1 MGHIFQMKKNNR
13 LLNTTG
19 VGWVLLL
26 FVLQSALIPE
36 TAQAAVSKYEYAQKD
51 KAEEKNKSIQRLE
64 RDKNKVE
71 LAIQTTK
78 KLIDRSRQRPYLP
91 ELYLR
96 LAELYIE
103 KSRIVYL
110 LRKSRQTNANSTLN
124 QLESNSLKKQ
134 AIEIYQRIL
143 DHFPN
148 FAERD
153 KVYFF
158 MAHEYGELGRLE
170 DMVKQYR
177 NLIAK
182 HEASA
187 YVPEAYL
194 LLGDYFFSKQD
205 LPKAQK
211 HYQAVLNYPDSSAS
225 IIARYK
231 LGWCYINT
239 ADYKTAIKLFE
250 EAVTTSRADK
260 EVDIDTYRHVNVR
273 LESLIDMAFCYPE
286 VYKKNSTPE
295 KAMAYFRKY
304 AWSRQSYT
312 TVLEKLAGRY
322 YVKKKWHPA
331 AALYR
336 QLAELRFDPEL
347 LIEYAGNIYEC
358 VQAMGTYKD
367 IDRDVKL
374 IVKALEQQK
383 YSVHIPDD
391 QKTKHLKD
399 FELYAR
405 DVITHL
411 HDKARRKKSQS
422 DFEQAAAAYKLY
434 LEFFKQSTVKTEMQ
448 ANYAEALFASQQYL
462 EAGKH
467 YEKLAHSGDRQAIQD
482 ESKLYSAVISYYQAI
497 KNKDQLNYYELA
509 WARGGLHTA
518 GKQYV
523 AAFPKSSRASDVRFN
538 VAWIAYDAG
547 KLDEAIAEFS
557 KFIKSYPDG
566 RATQAAIHLILDAYY
581 QKEDF
586 KGLAEYGRQI
596 MRTGPIKDPKFKKE
610 VARIVQGAE
619 SKIVSSLTV
628 SAVDDW
634 DQGKSGLIELVNE
647 GATDGV
653 SEQALSA
660 LIVASKDNNDLD
672 TLFMAGTSLVAK
684 YPKSAQFEKT
694 LNLMIDTSLQTQQY
708 RLLADYLESF
718 CRSLPKHQNVQEF
731 LYRAAQIRQNLG
743 QYRKAN
749 ANYRQLLNLR
759 PRNAAMRDEIIF
771 AMAEN
776 AERDGQR
783 KAALQTLSTNYKLL
797 SKNARVRAQARI
809 ADLYLQ
815 QGRAKDAGRYRQNA
829 LKAFKPQK
837 ANSDALLKDG
847 MAQMEYNHLQ
857 APHRRYLQLQLK
869 KVLDDK
875 IVAAKKQQLETLE
888 KNYQKVLQYQS
899 PAWALRAC
907 YRMAEINREFARFL
921 KESPLP
927 ALTPEQKKQYV
938 QILNQKARQYADKA
952 DTYEK
957 TCLQLARKWEI
968 CDPRLIGFVSL
979 NGMGADPEH
988 SVKSFAGSNQ
998 GVAIAAQSLKDPALR
1013 ELHHQLIRHPE
1024 KMQPFLALA
1033 DGYLQ
1038 KGDYRQ
1044 ATLVAQNTLSK
1055 GMGKQA
1061 DVISQI
1067 HNTLGVS
1074 WLYLGEDEL
1083 ARDAFKQAL
1092 EQNTA
1097 NAAARIN
1104 LAGLYHY
1111 YGHEGNAERMYG
1123 EITAK
1128 VTKNSIKGR
1137 IHPRAGDLYYAK
1149 HKITKN

>member
-1 MGHIFQMKKNNR
+1 MGHIFQMKKKYR
-13 LLNTTG
+13 LTHMIG
-19 VGWVLLL
+19 IGWVLVL
-26 FVLQSALIPE
+26 FVLQSALIPQMP
-36 TAQAAVSKYEYAQKD
+36 QAAVNDYEYEQKD
-51 KAEEKNKSIQRLE
+51 KAEEKKKSILRLE
-64 RDKNKVE
+64 RDRHKVE
-71 LAIQTTK
+71 LAIETTK
-78 KLIDRSRQRPYLP
+78 TLIDRSRQRPYLP

-103 KSRIVYL
+103 KSRIVFL
-110 LRKSRQTNANSTLN
+110 LRKSRQTESNSSLN

-143 DHFPN
+143 DHFPD
-148 FAERD
+148 FVDRD

-177 NLIAK
+177 KLIAK
-182 HEASA
+182 HEASL

-194 LLGDYFFSKQD
+194 LLGDYFFSKQN
-205 LPKAQK
+205 LPQAQK
-211 HYQAVLNYPDSSAS
+211 HYQAVLKYPDSSAS

-239 ADYKTAIKLFE
+239 TDYKAALKLFE
-250 EAVTTSRADK
+250 AAVTTSKGDK

-336 QLAELRFDPEL
+336 QLAKLRYDPEL

-358 VQAMGTYKD
+358 VQAMGTYQD
-367 IDRDVKL
+367 IDRDVEL

-383 YSVHIPDD
+383 YSVHVADD
-391 QKTKHLKD
+391 QKAKQLKD

-411 HDKARRKKSQS
+411 HDKARKKRSQN
-422 DFEQAAAAYKLY
+422 DFEQAAAAYKFY
-434 LEFFKQSTVKTEMQ
+434 LKFFKQSPVKTEMQ

-462 EAGKH
+462 EAGRQ
-467 YEKLAHSGDRQAIQD
+467 YEKLAQIGASKSMQD
-482 ESKLYSAVISYYQAI
+482 EGQLYSAVISYYQAI
-497 KNKDQLNYYELA
+497 KNKDKLNYYELA
-509 WARGGLHTA
+509 WARGGLRTA

-523 AAFPKSSRASDVRFN
+523 AAFPNSSRASDVRFN

-547 KLDEAIAEFS
+547 KLDEAIVEFS
-557 KFIKSYPDG
+557 QFIKSYPDG
-566 RATQAAIHLILDAYY
+566 HATQAAVHLILDAYY

-586 KGLAEYGRQI
+586 KGLSEYGRRI
-596 MRTGPIKDPKFKKE
+596 MRSGRIADPKFKQE

-634 DQGKSGLIELVNE
+634 EQGKSGLIELVNE
-647 GATDGV
+647 SVTDEVG
-653 SEQALSA
+653 EQALSA
-660 LIVASKDNNDLD
+660 LIVASKDKNDLD
-672 TLFMAGTSLVAK
+672 TLFTAGTRLVAK
-684 YPKSAQFEKT
+684 FPKSAQLENT
-694 LNLMIDTSLQTQQY
+694 LNLLIDTSLQTQQY

-718 CRSLPKHQNVQEF
+718 CRNLPKHQNAQEF

-743 QYRKAN
+743 QYRQAN
-749 ANYRQLLNLR
+749 ADYRQLLNQR

-776 AERDGQR
+776 AERDGQW
-783 KAALQTLSTNYKLL
+783 KAAIQNLGTNYKLL
-797 SKNARVRAQARI
+797 SNNARVRAQARM

-815 QGRAKDAGRYRQNA
+815 QGSAKNALQYRQNA
-829 LKAFKPQK
+829 LKAFKPQNTK
-837 ANSDALLKDG
+837 SDMQLKNG

-857 APHRRYLQLQLK
+857 ASQRRYFQLQLK
-869 KVLDDK
+869 KRLDDK
-875 IVAAKKQQLETLE
+875 IVAAKKKQLETLE
-888 KNYQKVLQYQS
+888 QNYQKILKYQS
-899 PAWALRAC
+899 PHWALRAC

-938 QILNQKARQYADKA
+938 EILNQKARQYADKA
-952 DTYEK
+952 DTYSK
-957 TCLQLARKWEI
+957 TCLQLASKWEI
-968 CDPRLIGFVSL
+968 CDPRLVGFVGT
-979 NGMGADPEH
+979 NGVNPDPEQT
-988 SVKSFAGSNQ
+988 VKSFAGVQ
-998 GVAIAAQSLKDPALR
+998 RGVEISAQSLKDPALM
-1013 ELHHQLIRHPE
+1013 ELHLQLIRQPQN
-1024 KMQPFLALA
+1024 MQPFLALA
-1033 DGYLQ
+1033 DTYLQ

-1044 ATLVAQNTLSK
+1044 AALVAQNVLGK
-1055 GMGKQA
+1055 DIGKQA

-1092 EQNTA
+1092 EQDTA

-1111 YGHEGNAERMYG
+1111 YGHEGKAERLYG
-1123 EITAK
+1123 QITAK
-1128 VTKNSIKGR
+1128 GTKDSIQGQ
-1137 IHPRAGDLYYAK
+1137 IHPRAGDMYYENY
-1149 HKITKN
+1149 KISKK

>member
-1 MGHIFQMKKNNR
+1 MGHIFQMKQNYR
-13 LLNTTG
+13 LTNKIG
-19 VGWVLLL
+19 IGWVLLL

-36 TAQAAVSKYEYAQKD
+36 MPQAAVNVYEYEQKD
-51 KAEEKNKSIQRLE
+51 QAEEKKKSIQRLE
-64 RDKNKVE
+64 RDKHKVE
-71 LAIQTTK
+71 LAIETTK
-78 KLIDRSRQRPYLP
+78 TLIDRSRQRPYLP

-110 LRKSRQTNANSTLN
+110 LRKNRQTDANSTLN

-143 DHFPN
+143 DHFPG

-158 MAHEYGELGRLE
+158 MAHEYGELGQLE

-182 HEASA
+182 HEASL

-194 LLGDYFFSKQD
+194 LLGDYFFSKQN

-211 HYQAVLNYPDSSAS
+211 HYQAVLKYPDSSAS

-239 ADYKTAIKLFE
+239 ADYKTALKLFE
-250 EAVTTSRADK
+250 EAVTTSRGDK

-295 KAMAYFRKY
+295 KAMTYFRKY

-336 QLAELRFDPEL
+336 QLAELRYDPEL

-358 VQAMGTYKD
+358 VQALGTYKD

-383 YSVHIPDD
+383 YSVHVTDD
-391 QKTKHLKD
+391 QKAKHLKD

-411 HDKARRKKSQS
+411 HDKARKKKSQN
-422 DFEQAAAAYKLY
+422 DFEQAVAAYKLY
-434 LEFFKQSTVKTEMQ
+434 LEFFKQSPVKTEMQ

-462 EAGKH
+462 EAGKQ
-467 YEKLAHSGDRQAIQD
+467 YEKLAQIGASQSIQD
-482 ESKLYSAVISYYQAI
+482 EGKLYSAVISYYQAI
-497 KNKDQLNYYELA
+497 KNKDKLNYYDLA
-509 WARGGLHTA
+509 WARGGLRTA

-557 KFIKSYPDG
+557 QFIKSFPNG
-566 RATQAAIHLILDAYY
+566 RAAQAAIHLILDAYY

-596 MRTGPIKDPKFKKE
+596 MRSGRINDPKFKQE

-647 GATDGV
+647 GATEGV

-684 YPKSAQFEKT
+684 FPKSTQFENT
-694 LNLMIDTSLQTQQY
+694 LNLMIDTSLQAQQY

-718 CRSLPKHQNVQEF
+718 CRNLPKHQNAQEF
-731 LYRAAQIRQNLG
+731 LYQAAQIRQNLG
-743 QYRKAN
+743 QYRQAN
-749 ANYRQLLNLR
+749 ANYRQLLSRR

-776 AERDGQR
+776 DERDGQW
-783 KAALQTLSTNYKLL
+783 KAAIQTLDTNYKLL
-797 SKNARVRAQARI
+797 SNNARVRAQARI
-809 ADLYLQ
+809 SDLYLQ
-815 QGRAKDAGRYRQNA
+815 QGGAKDARRYRQKA
-829 LKAFKPQK
+829 LKAFKPQNTK
-837 ANSDALLKDG
+837 SDVLLKNN

-857 APHRRYLQLQLK
+857 TSQRRYLQLQLK
-869 KVLDDK
+869 NRLDDK
-875 IVAAKKQQLETLE
+875 IVAAKKKQLETLE
-888 KNYQKVLQYQS
+888 KNYQKVLRYQS
-899 PAWALRAC
+899 PPWALRAC

-938 QILNQKARQYADKA
+938 EILNQKARQYADKA
-952 DTYEK
+952 DTYSK
-957 TCLQLARKWEI
+957 ACLQLARKWEI

-979 NGMGADPEH
+979 NGMGADPAQT
-988 SVKSFAGSNQ
+988 VKSFAGVNR
-998 GVAIAAQSLKDPALR
+998 GVAIATQSLKDPALR
-1013 ELHHQLIRHPE
+1013 ELHHQLIRQPE
-1024 KMQPFLALA
+1024 NMQLFLALTET
-1033 DGYLQ
+1033 YLQ

-1044 ATLVAQNTLSK
+1044 AALVAQNALSK
-1055 GMGKQA
+1055 VNRKQS

-1083 ARDAFKQAL
+1083 ARDAFKQGL

-1111 YGHEGNAERMYG
+1111 YGHEGKAERLYG
-1123 EITAK
+1123 QITVK
-1128 VTKNSIKGR
+1128 GNKDSIKGQ
-1137 IHPRAGDLYYAK
+1137 IHPRAGDMYYANY
-1149 HKITKN
+1149 KISKN